1 MSDLPIQRHRAIL
14 DHLDKVETARTVQLA
29 ANLGVTRETVR
40 NDLAHLASRGL
51 LRLVYGGAV
60 RLGLQ
65 EPDLQA
71 RLATNIQG
79 KTAIARHAAG
89 LVPDGARLALDCGST
104 TLALARALRAHVGLK
119 LWTNDI
125 AIAQELGG
133 QAEVV
138 LLGGHFSVA
147 QNTTFGVDAAEMMAG
162 YNVDFAFI
170 SLGGLSADQ
179 GLTDFDRDGLSLRN
193 AMRNAASACYFL
205 ADHGKFGRPA
215 PLRWKNPHKA
225 QAVICD
231 RAPGPQEQAML
242 TRIGLP
248 LMLANAA

>member
-1 MSDLPIQRHRAIL
+1 MSDLPIQRHRVIL
-14 DHLDKVETARTVQLA
+14 EHLDKMETARSVQLA
-29 ANLGVTRETVR
+29 ALLGVTRETIR
-40 NDLAHLASRGL
+40 NDLAHLAGRGL

-71 RLATNIQG
+71 RLASNIEG
-79 KTAIARHAAG
+79 KTAIANRAAS

-104 TLALARALRAHVGLK
+104 TLALARALRARVGLK

-138 LLGGHFSVA
+138 LLGGPFLAA
-147 QNTTFGVDAAEMMAG
+147 QNITTGADAVEMMAG

-179 GLTDFDRDGLSLRN
+179 GLTDFDRDGLALRN
-193 AMRNAASACYFL
+193 AMRSAADACYFL
-205 ADHGKFGRPA
+205 ADHSKFGRPA
-215 PLRWKNPHKA
+215 PLRWKTPETA
-225 QAVICD
+225 RAVICD
-231 RAPGPQEQAML
+231 RAPGSGEQAML
-242 TRIGLP
+242 ARIGLP
-248 LMLANAA
+248 LMLA

>member
-14 DHLDKVETARTVQLA
+14 DHLDKMETARSVQLA
-29 ANLGVTRETVR
+29 AILGVTRETIR
-40 NDLAHLASRGL
+40 NDLAHLAGRGL

-60 RLGLQ
+60 RLGVQ

-71 RLATNIQG
+71 RLASNIEG
-79 KTAIARHAAG
+79 KTAIANRAAS

-104 TLALARALRAHVGLK
+104 TLALARALRARVGLK

-138 LLGGHFSVA
+138 LLGGAFSAA
-147 QNTTFGVDAAEMMAG
+147 QNITTGADAVEMMAG

-179 GLTDFDRDGLSLRN
+179 GLTDFDRDGLALRN
-193 AMRNAASACYFL
+193 AMRRAADACFFL

-215 PLRWKNPHKA
+215 PLRWKTPETA
-225 QAVICD
+225 RAVICD
-231 RAPGPQEQAML
+231 RAPGPDEQAL
-242 TRIGLP
+242 LARLGLP
-248 LMLANAA
+248 LMLA